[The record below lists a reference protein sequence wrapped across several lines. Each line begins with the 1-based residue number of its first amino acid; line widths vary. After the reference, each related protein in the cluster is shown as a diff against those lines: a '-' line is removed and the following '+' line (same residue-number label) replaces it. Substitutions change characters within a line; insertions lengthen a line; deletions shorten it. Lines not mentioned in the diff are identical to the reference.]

1 MATKQIAILQSE
13 KQCICY
19 FLRLGIDSKIKN
31 KNHKKKKK
39 KLQQK
44 KKECSEIDNFMIFIL
59 FDFDKLRL
67 W

>member
-19 FLRLGIDSKIKN
+19 FLRLGIDSK
-31 KNHKKKKK
+31 KNHNKKK